1 MAFMFLREALLTYQE
16 PHSVAGSGLE
26 VSQCDPGLHGMQW
39 HRELHALSQSEGD
52 VTAEFSTPTGYFA
65 TAIEVDFTAKS
76 DRIPGIGSGAGI
88 GATSE
93 IGDEASTKFKAV
105 VRA

>member
-39 HRELHALSQSEGD
+39 HRELHALSQSEG
-52 VTAEFSTPTGYFA
+52 
-65 TAIEVDFTAKS
+65 
-76 DRIPGIGSGAGI
+76 
-88 GATSE
+88 
-93 IGDEASTKFKAV
+93 
-105 VRA
+105 